1 MKLRKILLTIVLA
14 IVVAINFTIMPIG
27 GQLIWIPLVIDSAVI
42 LGVFLVSMWAI
53 FKVGADSER
62 GGKDE

>member
-1 MKLRKILLTIVLA
+1 MKLRKILLTILLA
-14 IVVAINFTIMPIG
+14 VVVAINFSIMPIG
-27 GQLIWIPLVIDSAVI
+27 GPLIWVPLVIDIVVI
-42 LGVFLVSMWAI
+42 LGVFLTSMWAV

>member
-1 MKLRKILLTIVLA
+1 MKLRKILLTILLA

-27 GQLIWIPLVIDSAVI
+27 GSLIWIPLVIDIAII
-42 LGVFLVSMWAI
+42 LGVFLASMWAI